1 MAKRVGFI
9 GLGIMGG
16 GMAGQLLTKGFELTV
31 WNRSAAKAAG
41 LVQRGARLAST
52 PADLARD
59 VEVIVLMI
67 RDDDSVRQVVTGPQ
81 GALST
86 ARPGTAFINMST
98 TTPVLA
104 LEMAQT
110 LAARGCTLLDAPVTG
125 SKAAAASGQ
134 IGILVGG
141 SAADLEAQRD
151 VLSAMGN
158 VTHVGPLGSSATFK
172 LANNSLAATLVTAIG
187 EALALCE
194 STGLPR
200 QMLVETFAATAARVC
215 GLKKDK
221 ISQRDWSTD
230 FALELMCKDLKQIL
244 DTAQKNQVNLPL
256 ITAVRD
262 IHERSKTQGNGEQDF
277 CVVADRGA

>member
-1 MAKRVGFI
+1 MAKKVGFI

-16 GMAGQLLTKGFELTV
+16 GMAGQLLAKGFELTV
-31 WNRSAAKAAG
+31 WNRNAAKAAE
-41 LVQRGARLAST
+41 LVQRGARLAAT
-52 PADLARD
+52 PAELAANVD
-59 VEVIVLMI
+59 VIVLMI
-67 RDDDSVRQVVTGPQ
+67 RDDAAVREVVTGPQ

-104 LEMAQT
+104 HELAKT
-110 LAARGCTLLDAPVTG
+110 LAAKGCTLLDAPVTG

-172 LANNSLAATLVTAIG
+172 LANNSIAATLVAVLG

-194 STGLPR
+194 ATGLPR

-221 ISQRDWSTD
+221 IANREWSTD
-230 FALELMCKDLKQIL
+230 FALDLMCKDLKQIAE
-244 DTAQKNQVNLPL
+244 TAQKANVPLPL
-256 ITAVRD
+256 ITAVRE
-262 IHERSKTQGNGEQDF
+262 IYEQGNRQGNAEKDF
-277 CVVADRGA
+277 CVVANRGA